1 MLKTLPELISEVSR
15 SIRAVD
21 AETAAAEARQN
32 DGVVIDVREPP
43 EVEAKP
49 SPAALTVPRGM
60 LEVRLP
66 ELVPDASRPIYLH
79 CASGGRARLA
89 AEQLQRIGY
98 ENVAAITCDVDTVCE
113 HLGDG

>member
-1 MLKTLPELISEVSR
+1 MLKPLSELIAEISG
-15 SIRAVD
+15 SIRTVD
-21 AETAAAEARQN
+21 AQTASAEVRQN

-43 EVEAKP
+43 EVEARP
-49 SPAALTVPRGM
+49 SPATMAVPRGM

-66 ELVPDASRPIYLH
+66 ELVPEANRPVYLH

-98 ENVAAITCDVDTVCE
+98 ENVSAITCDVDTVCE

>member
-1 MLKTLPELISEVSR
+1 MLKTLPELIEEVSPT
-15 SIRAVD
+15 IRLMD
-21 AETAAAEARQN
+21 AATASAEARQN

-43 EVEAKP
+43 EVDAKP
-49 SPAALTVPRGM
+49 SPATLAVPRGM

-113 HLGDG
+113 QLDDG